1 MAVVIGI
8 ILVGGTV
15 YVSRSGG
22 GGNNETQA
30 GKPNTAVVGTEQ
42 SEQRLAPNFTLNQ
55 LGGGTI
61 ELASYRG
68 QKPVVLDFF
77 ATWCPN
83 CRRDMPH
90 LNNLYEKYKDQVEV
104 IGIDLQEQASLVEP
118 FVTDLG
124 ITFPIALDTQGKVS
138 QLYGVRYTN
147 FHVLIDKAGNV
158 VGSVP
163 GDIKESDIT
172 NLIGE

>member
-1 MAVVIGI
+1 
-8 ILVGGTV
+8 
-15 YVSRSGG
+15 
-22 GGNNETQA
+22 
-30 GKPNTAVVGTEQ
+30 
-42 SEQRLAPNFTLNQ
+42 
-55 LGGGTI
+55 
-61 ELASYRG
+61 
-68 QKPVVLDFF
+68 
-77 ATWCPN
+77 
-83 CRRDMPH
+83 MPH